1 MSHSLEN
8 CSYLNPYLY
17 RSEQVRELERSYIE
31 QSGVVSFA
39 LMRRAGQAAFKM
51 LRQQWPEANSIRIYC
66 GPGNNGGDG
75 YIVAVEAKKAGL
87 QVALVST
94 VDTAQLTGDAA
105 AACRLAKEWGQKI
118 IDLTDTQGKTQNKIQ
133 DKNNPAPD
141 LVIDALLGIG
151 LGGDVRGAVA
161 DAIDEINQADCP
173 VLAIDIPSGLCSDTG
188 SILGDAVRADATV
201 TFVGVKQGLL
211 SGRGPG
217 CVGDLYFESIGIIV
231 DELPSIP
238 GLTKHLTKADL
249 TKALPPRSRD
259 AHKGDFGHLL
269 MVGGN
274 YGMAGAI
281 TLSTEAA
288 LRSGCGLLSV
298 ATQPEHLLGLQ
309 ARLPEAM
316 AHGVTDVA
324 QLEAMLEKATCVAI
338 GPGLGATQWS
348 EHMLKRVLNSGVDLV
363 LDADAL
369 NLIAGGELELPA
381 LNARQ
386 NQSIMTPHPGEAA
399 RLLSTTVQ
407 QIEADRWAAVKAI
420 QQKYSAVVVLKGA
433 GSLICHWDAELEQQ
447 RVALCS
453 AGNPGM
459 ASGGMGDVL
468 TGVIAGLLAQGL
480 AAHEAARLGV
490 LVHALS
496 ADQAALGGERGM
508 VATDLMPFIRQQVN
522 F

>member
-1 MSHSLEN
+1 MSHSIEN
-8 CSYLNPYLY
+8 CSYLNPCLY
-17 RSEQVRELERSYIE
+17 RSEQVRELEHGYLDKTGIA
-31 QSGVVSFA
+31 SFA
-39 LMRRAGQAAFKM
+39 LMRRAGQAAFKI
-51 LRQQWPEANSIRIYC
+51 LRQHWPDANRIRIYC

-75 YIVAVEAKKAGL
+75 YIVAVEAKKAGM
-87 QVALVST
+87 QVELVST
-94 VDTAQLTGDAA
+94 VDTAQLKGDAA
-105 AACRLAKEWGQKI
+105 AACRLAREWGLEAGFLS
-118 IDLTDTQGKTQNKIQ
+118 DRSDRSDST
-133 DKNNPAPD
+133 PD
-141 LVIDALLGIG
+141 LIVDALLGIG
-151 LGGDVRGAVA
+151 LGGEVRGTVA
-161 DAIDEINQADCP
+161 NAIVEINQTTCP

-188 SILGDAVRADATV
+188 SILGNTVRADATV

-217 CVGDLYFESIGIIV
+217 CAGELYFESIGIKI
-231 DELPSIP
+231 DELPPIP
-238 GLTKHLTKADL
+238 GLTEHLAKADL
-249 TKALPPRSRD
+249 TKALPPRLGD

-298 ATQPEHLLGLQ
+298 ATQPEHLSGLQ

-324 QLEAMLEKATCVAI
+324 ELEAMLEKATCVAI

-348 EHMLKRVLNSGVDLV
+348 EHMLKRALNSDLDLV

-369 NLIAGGELELPA
+369 NLLSSGMVETAE
-381 LNARQ
+381 RTQ
-386 NQSIMTPHPGEAA
+386 KNQWILTPHPGEAA

-433 GSLICHWDAELEQQ
+433 GSLICHWDAEREEQ

-480 AAHEAARLGV
+480 EAYEAAQLGV

-496 ADQAALGGERGM
+496 ADQAALDGERGM

-522 F
+522 S

>member
-1 MSHSLEN
+1 MSHSIEN
-8 CSYLNPYLY
+8 CSYLYC
-17 RSEQVRELERSYIE
+17 SEQVRELERGYLDKTGIA
-31 QSGVVSFA
+31 SFA
-39 LMRRAGQAAFKM
+39 LMRRAGQAAFKI
-51 LRQQWPEANSIRIYC
+51 LRQHWPDANRIRIYC

-75 YIVAVEAKKAGL
+75 YIVAVEAKKAGM
-87 QVALVST
+87 QVELVST
-94 VDTAQLTGDAA
+94 VDTAQLKGDAE
-105 AACRLAKEWGQKI
+105 AACQLAKEWGLKI
-118 IDLTDTQGKTQNKIQ
+118 IDLSESQEKKQ

-141 LVIDALLGIG
+141 LIVDALLGIG
-151 LGGDVRGAVA
+151 LGGDVRGTVA
-161 DAIDEINQADCP
+161 DAIAEINQTNCP
-173 VLAIDIPSGLCSDTG
+173 VLAIDIPSGVCSDTG
-188 SILGDAVRADATV
+188 WILGDAVRADATV

-217 CVGDLYFESIGIIV
+217 CVGELYFESIGISV

-238 GLTKHLTKADL
+238 GLTEHLAKADL
-249 TKALPPRSRD
+249 IKALPPRSRD

-288 LRSGCGLLSV
+288 LRSGCGLLSI
-298 ATQPEHLLGLQ
+298 ATQPEHLPGLQ

-316 AHGVTDVA
+316 AHGVTAVA
-324 QLEAMLEKATCVAI
+324 ELEAMLEKATCAAI

-348 EHMLKRVLNSGVDLV
+348 EHMLKRTLSSDLDLV

-369 NLIAGGELELPA
+369 NLLSSGVVETADLQTRLQTQKKQWIL
-381 LNARQ
+381 
-386 NQSIMTPHPGEAA
+386 TPHPGEAA
-399 RLLSTTVQ
+399 RLLSASVQ
-407 QIEADRWAAVKAI
+407 QVEADRWAAVKAL
-420 QQKYSAVVVLKGA
+420 QKKYSAVVVLKGA
-433 GSLICHWDAELEQQ
+433 GSLICHWDAEREEQ

-480 AAHEAARLGV
+480 EAHEAARMGV

-496 ADQAALGGERGM
+496 ADQAAIDGERGM

-522 F
+522 S

>member
-1 MSHSLEN
+1 MSHSIEN
-8 CSYLNPYLY
+8 CSYLNPCLY
-17 RSEQVRELERSYIE
+17 RSEQVRELEHGYLDKTGIA
-31 QSGVVSFA
+31 SFA
-39 LMRRAGQAAFKM
+39 LMRRAGQAAFKI
-51 LRQQWPEANSIRIYC
+51 LRQHWPDANRIRIYC

-75 YIVAVEAKKAGL
+75 YIVAVEAKKAGM
-87 QVALVST
+87 QVELVST
-94 VDTAQLTGDAA
+94 VDTTQLKGDAA
-105 AACRLAKEWGQKI
+105 AACRLAKEWGLEIGHLSESQEK
-118 IDLTDTQGKTQNKIQ
+118 KQ

-141 LVIDALLGIG
+141 LIVDALLGIG
-151 LGGDVRGAVA
+151 LGGDVRGTVA
-161 DAIDEINQADCP
+161 DAIAEINQADCP

-188 SILGDAVRADATV
+188 SILGNAVRADATV
-201 TFVGVKQGLL
+201 AFVGVKQGLL

-217 CVGDLYFESIGIIV
+217 CAGELSFESIGIQV

-238 GLTKHLTKADL
+238 GLTEHLVKADL

-288 LRSGCGLLSV
+288 LRSGCGLLSI
-298 ATQPEHLLGLQ
+298 ATQPEHLPGLQ

-348 EHMLKRVLNSGVDLV
+348 EHMLKRALNSDLDLV

-369 NLIAGGELELPA
+369 NLLSSGAVETAERTQKKQWIL
-381 LNARQ
+381 
-386 NQSIMTPHPGEAA
+386 TPHPGEAA

-420 QQKYSAVVVLKGA
+420 QEKYSAVVVLKGA
-433 GSLICHWDAELEQQ
+433 GSLICHWDAELKQQ

-480 AAHEAARLGV
+480 DAYEAARLGV
-490 LVHALS
+490 LVHAIS
-496 ADQAALGGERGM
+496 ADQAALDGERGM

-522 F
+522 S